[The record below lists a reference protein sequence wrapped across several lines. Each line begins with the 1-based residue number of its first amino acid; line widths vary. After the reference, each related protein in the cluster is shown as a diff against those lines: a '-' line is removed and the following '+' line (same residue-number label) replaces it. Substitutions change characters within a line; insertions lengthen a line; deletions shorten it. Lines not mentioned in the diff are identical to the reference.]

1 MRGHAKA
8 NTSDS
13 CPLLAL
19 MTERWEACGMA
30 TTEVPDPHAV
40 TTDAELEAAIGAP
53 SERVKIKL
61 RTEIDDTA
69 RAFIERS
76 PFIVVATCDA
86 DGLLDASPKGD
97 PPGFV
102 HVIDATTLAIPERKG
117 NSLGFGPRNVLA
129 TGRIGLIFMVPG
141 QRETYRINGTAR
153 LTRDPELLD
162 QLAVMG
168 NPALMATIVG
178 VEEAFFHC
186 GKALIRAELW
196 AAPDES
202 EAERTPIAEQI
213 GELLRA
219 DELVPVVAAELEQNY
234 RDELY

>member
-1 MRGHAKA
+1 M
-8 NTSDS
+8 D
-13 CPLLAL
+13 
-19 MTERWEACGMA
+19 A
-30 TTEVPDPHAV
+30 TQLSDPHAV
-40 TTDAELEAAIGAP
+40 TTDADLEAAIGTP
-53 SERVKIKL
+53 DERVKVKL

-69 RAFIERS
+69 REFIGRS
-76 PFIVVATCDA
+76 PFMVVATCDA
-86 DGLLDASPKGD
+86 DGRLDASPKGD

-141 QRETYRINGTAR
+141 QRETYRVNGTAH

-162 QLAVMG
+162 RLAVMG
-168 NPALMATIVG
+168 KPALMATVVA

-186 GKALIRAELW
+186 GKAMIRAQLW

-202 EAERTPIAEQI
+202 EAERNPIAEHI
-213 GELLRA
+213 GELMG
-219 DELVPVVAAELEQNY
+219 DDNLVPVVAANLEQNY
-234 RDELY
+234 RDGLY

>member
-1 MRGHAKA
+1 MEPTH
-8 NTSDS
+8 
-13 CPLLAL
+13 L
-19 MTERWEACGMA
+19 
-30 TTEVPDPHAV
+30 PDPYAV
-40 TTDAELEAAIGAP
+40 TNDAELEAAIGAP
-53 SERVKIKL
+53 GERVKIKL

-76 PFIVVATCDA
+76 PFVVVATCDA
-86 DGLLDASPKGD
+86 EGRLDASPKGD

-141 QRETYRINGTAR
+141 QRETYRVNGTAR
-153 LTRDPELLD
+153 LTCDPELLD
-162 QLAVMG
+162 RLAVMDK
-168 NPALMATIVG
+168 PALMATVVG

-186 GKALIRAELW
+186 GKAMIRSTLW
-196 AAPDES
+196 STPDEA

-213 GELLRA
+213 GGLIGDA
-219 DELVPVVAAELEQNY
+219 ELVPVIAADLEQNY
-234 RDELY
+234 RDGLY